1 MSGGAAGAPAAGA
14 SVAGALA
21 AGPSVAAAGAS
32 DRAAGA
38 GVAAGPGPLTGW
50 PIGVNERVP
59 LDTCIACG
67 FCLPACPTYALTLDE
82 RASPRGRIAMMRG
95 VDEGRLDPM
104 DPTVREQ
111 SSFCLGCRAC
121 ESVCPAGV
129 PYGQLLERWRDVTW
143 QGRHAPPL
151 AVGLRFGVRRT
162 RALRLAG
169 RVRRA
174 APAHRG
180 TRGDG
185 LHLMLGC
192 VERVLF
198 PGVSRAVTRLL
209 PGIDVP
215 GDQGCCGALHGHNGA
230 SEEGAEMARE
240 LGRRLPGTILTTAG
254 GCAAHLADVLGRERV
269 RELSDYLVEAWAD
282 PGALDVP
289 SLAKVRLDGRVARVG
304 LQDSCQ
310 ARNALGIVAQPRA
323 LLARVADYVEL
334 PSSGVCCAG
343 AGTYSLLRPA
353 DARRIAEPKLDE
365 AEAAGLD
372 FLVTVNPVCQ
382 REVGAGLR
390 RRHSRIRVLHLA
402 ELLAMAKGGG
412 AHR

>member
-1 MSGGAAGAPAAGA
+1 MSGG
-14 SVAGALA
+14 
-21 AGPSVAAAGAS
+21 
-32 DRAAGA
+32 
-38 GVAAGPGPLTGW
+38 
-50 PIGVNERVP
+50 PIGVSERVP
-59 LDTCIACG
+59 LDACIACG
-67 FCLPACPTYALTLDE
+67 FCLPACPTYVLTLDE
-82 RASPRGRIAMMRG
+82 RSSPRGRIALMRA

-104 DPTVREQ
+104 DPAVREQ

-121 ESVCPAGV
+121 EAACPAGV

-143 QGRHAPPL
+143 EGRHAPPL

-162 RALRLAG
+162 RAIRLAG

-174 APAHRG
+174 APTRTG

-192 VERVLF
+192 VERVLY
-198 PGVSRAVTRLL
+198 PGVSRAVARLL

-215 GDQGCCGALHGHNGA
+215 GDQGCCGALHAHNGA

-269 RELSDYLVEAWAD
+269 RELSDYLAEAWAD
-282 PGALDVP
+282 PGGPGVP
-289 SLAKVRLDGRVARVG
+289 ELGKVRVGGRVARVG

-310 ARNALGIVAQPRA
+310 ARNALGIVAQPRE

-334 PSSGVCCAG
+334 PSSGVCCGG
-343 AGTYSLLRPA
+343 AGTYSMLRPD
-353 DARRIAEPKLDE
+353 DARRIADPKLDE
-365 AEAAGLD
+365 AEAADLD
-372 FLVTVNPVCQ
+372 VLVVVNPVCQ
-382 REVGAGLR
+382 RQVGDGVR
-390 RRHSRIRVLHLA
+390 RRRSSIRVLHLA
-402 ELLAMAKGGG
+402 ELLAMAMGG
-412 AHR
+412 APAR